1 MPPVKFARFARLLAI
16 PLSFPLFVIAVTAAN
31 AGAQGGGTV
40 TGTITDAGTGQPLVA
55 AQVFITGTTLGTTTG
70 AEGTYSISGVQ
81 PGTVE
86 VNVRRIGY
94 VSTSRSVQVA
104 AGQTAT
110 ADFALTSAAVS
121 LSEIVVTAT
130 GEQRKREIGNAVSTI
145 DAAKQTELKAPSN
158 IATLIQ
164 GNATGVDITSASGT
178 VGNAANIKIR
188 GNTSINL
195 ENTPIVYVDGAR
207 INTDARGRGVGGA
220 MSDRMLDIDP
230 DNIASIEIV
239 KGPAAATLY
248 GTEAAAGVIR
258 ITTKNG
264 SGADGAQFSAHGE
277 YGISWDPNDYSV
289 RAWNPNV
296 DLGAQY
302 KDTTYYID
310 NLKGSANVPD
320 KDLYYDP
327 FRNGPIGKL
336 GISLRGGNDSYNYF
350 TSFDWKDQ
358 KGVFAT
364 NGQRAY
370 NVRGNF
376 TLKPRENVTIA
387 VSNGY
392 TTSSTAYNYNDGE
405 SWGYIGAVTLG
416 QPMWTPI
423 MAVDPNAGG
432 AAMETCPR
440 ALEEARITTDPLAD
454 VTAAMCDYD
463 RTFQGSNNF
472 ARLETMDNQVK
483 LERYTGSASVTHT
496 EGSVWTNRFTVGY
509 DAYSEYGWSMIP
521 NVPMKILDS
530 DPWRNVNDVQNRTL
544 TLEATTALNFNLTD
558 NWVSQT
564 TFGGQYYTR
573 QLRAASS
580 TAYGFPPGAYTVGNG
595 AATAGGEDFN
605 EVRTMGVFV
614 QEQLSFADRLYI
626 TPAVRFDRNSAF
638 GNNLGS
644 VAYPKIAA
652 SWVISEESWFPALPV
667 DEFRLRGALG
677 TSGKQPGSFDA
688 TTLLAVTAVTLPDG
702 SAASGFATQ
711 RQGNPE
717 LKPERGQELELGFDA
732 SLFDHRLGVEFTYF
746 DKLTKDAL
754 VLRPLP
760 PSNGFPSGVWANVGG
775 VKNQGFEA
783 AVDATLLRSEGTMW
797 SMRVAATHV
806 TSMITELAAPIAVGG
821 RGLQEHREGYAFG
834 AYFMRPVSID
844 GSDNVVVAA
853 TPVYVGQPTPTYTGS
868 LSSTLSLFSN
878 KLTFFGQLGF
888 SEGNKQVNYTEVYQC
903 RQSFGTCAAKYERD
917 ANGNPTTTARLKAD
931 PASNFEPYMFLYDGG
946 FVKLRSLSAQY
957 TLPDRWAGRL
967 GASRAS
973 LSVTGTNLATWTD
986 YPGPDPEVNSQG
998 RQNASQRDFFSAGQT
1013 RAVSFGV
1020 ILNY

>member
-1 MPPVKFARFARLLAI
+1 MPEGTFRRAAKLMVIPLLLPLLLAA
-16 PLSFPLFVIAVTAAN
+16 SAEDVR
-31 AGAQGGGTV
+31 AQGGTV
-40 TGTITDAGTGQPLVA
+40 TGTITDAATNQPLVA
-55 AQVFITGTTLGTTTG
+55 AQVFITGTTLGSTTG
-70 AEGTYSISGVQ
+70 ADGKYSISDVQ

-94 VSTSRSVQVA
+94 ASITRQVQVA
-104 AGQTAT
+104 EGQTAT
-110 ADFALTSAAVS
+110 ADFALSSAAVS

-145 DAAKQTELKAPSN
+145 DASKQVELKAPTN

-195 ENTPIVYVDGAR
+195 DNTPIVYVDGAR
-207 INTDARGRGVGGA
+207 INTDARSRGVGGA

-230 DNIASIEIV
+230 SNIASIEIV

-264 SGADGAQFSAHGE
+264 SGSEEGAQFSAHGE
-277 YGISWDPNDYSV
+277 YGTSWDPNEYSV
-289 RAWNPNV
+289 RAWNPHV
-296 DLGAQY
+296 DLGEEY

-310 NLKGSANVPD
+310 NLKGSVDIPD

-327 FRNGPIGKL
+327 FRNGPIGKAGL
-336 GISLRGGNDSYNYF
+336 SLRGGSDRFNYF
-350 TSFDWKDQ
+350 TSVDFKDQ

-364 NGQRAY
+364 NWQRAY

-376 TLKPRENVTIA
+376 TMKPRDNVTIA

-423 MAVDPNAGG
+423 LASDPSGGG
-432 AAMETCPR
+432 AALETCPR
-440 ALEEARITTDPLAD
+440 ALEEARVTGESLASA
-454 VTAAMCDYD
+454 TATICDYD
-463 RTFQGSNNF
+463 RTFQGNNNF

-483 LERYTGSASVTHT
+483 LERYTGSATLTHT

-509 DAYSEYGWSMIP
+509 DAYSEYGWNMIP

-530 DPWRNVNDVQNRTL
+530 DPQRNVTDRQNRTV
-544 TLEATTALNFNLTD
+544 TLEATTALNFNITE

-564 TFGGQYYTR
+564 TFGGQYYAR
-573 QLRAASS
+573 QLRGALP
-580 TAYGFPPGAYTVGNG
+580 TAFGFPPGAYTVGNG
-595 AATAGGEDFN
+595 ASTAGDEEFN

-614 QEQLSFADRLYI
+614 QEQISFADRLYI

-638 GNNLGS
+638 GDNLGS
-644 VAYPKIAA
+644 VAYPKISA
-652 SWVISEESWFPALPV
+652 SWVMSEEPWFPALPV

-688 TTLLAVTAVTLPDG
+688 TTLLQVTSVTLPDG
-702 SAASGFATQ
+702 SAASGFSTL

-732 SLFDHRLGVEFTYF
+732 SLFEHRLGVEFTYF

-760 PSNGFPSGVWANVGG
+760 PSNGFPQGIWANVGG
-775 VKNQGFEA
+775 VKNKGFEA
-783 AVDATLLRSEGTMW
+783 ALDATLVRNEGMTW
-797 SMRVAATHV
+797 TTRIAATHV
-806 TSMITELAAPIAVGG
+806 TSMITELAAPIPVGG

-844 GSDNVVVAA
+844 GSNQVVVAE

-868 LSSTLSLFSN
+868 LSSTLSLLGN
-878 KLTFFGQLGF
+878 RLTLYGQLGM
-888 SEGNKQVNYTEVYQC
+888 SAGNKQVNYTEVYQC
-903 RQSFGTCAAKYERD
+903 RQSFGTCAAKYERGPD
-917 ANGNPTTTARLKAD
+917 GEPTATARLKAD
-931 PASNFEPYMFLYDGG
+931 PAANFEPYMFLYDGG

-957 TLPDRWAGRL
+957 ALPESW
-967 GASRAS
+967 ASRLRAERVM

-1013 RAVSFGV
+1013 RAVSFGL

>member
-1 MPPVKFARFARLLAI
+1 LAI
-16 PLSFPLFVIAVTAAN
+16 PLLLPLLIAVGAVGAA
-31 AGAQGGGTV
+31 AQGGTV
-40 TGTITDAGTGQPLVA
+40 SGTITDAATSQPLVA
-55 AQVFITGTTLGTTTG
+55 AQVFITGTTLGSTTG
-70 AEGTYSISGVQ
+70 ADGKYSISGVQ

-86 VNVRRIGY
+86 VSVRRIGY
-94 VSTSRSVQVA
+94 ASTARQVQVA

-110 ADFALTSAAVS
+110 ADFALASAAVS

-145 DAAKQTELKAPSN
+145 DASKQAELKAPTN

-164 GNATGVDITSASGT
+164 GNATGVDISSASGT

-195 ENTPIVYVDGAR
+195 DNMPIVYVDGAR
-207 INTDARGRGVGGA
+207 INTDARSRGVGGA

-230 DNIASIEIV
+230 SNIASIEIV

-264 SGADGAQFSAHGE
+264 AGAGDQRAEFTGHAE
-277 YGISWDPNDYSV
+277 YGLSWDPNSYSV
-289 RAWNPNV
+289 RAWNPHV
-296 DLGAQY
+296 DLGDEY

-310 NLKGSANVPD
+310 NLKGSADIPN
-320 KDLYYDP
+320 KELYYDP
-327 FRNGPIGKL
+327 FRTGPIGKL
-336 GISLRGGNDSYNYF
+336 GLSLRGGDEKLSYF

-370 NVRGNF
+370 NLRGNF

-423 MAVDPNAGG
+423 RAVDPNAGG
-432 AAMETCPR
+432 ASLVTCPR
-440 ALEEARITTDPLAD
+440 ALEEARITGASLAEVTDS
-454 VTAAMCDYD
+454 MCDYD
-463 RTFQGSNNF
+463 RTFQGRNNF

-483 LERYTGSASVTHT
+483 LERYTGSATVTHT
-496 EGSVWTNRFTVGY
+496 EGSVWTNRLTVGY
-509 DAYSEYGWSMIP
+509 DAYSEYGWNMIP
-521 NVPMKILDS
+521 NVPLKVLDS
-530 DPWRNVNDVQNRTL
+530 DPSRNVSDIQNRTV
-544 TLEATTALNFNLTD
+544 TLEATTALNFNLTS

-564 TFGGQYYTR
+564 TFGGQYYAR
-573 QLRAASS
+573 QLRGALPSA
-580 TAYGFPPGAYTVGNG
+580 TNFPPGAYTVGNG
-595 AATAGGEDFN
+595 AATEGDELFN

-638 GNNLGS
+638 GDNLGS
-644 VAYPKIAA
+644 VAYPKISA
-652 SWVISEESWFPALPV
+652 SWVMSEESWFPQLPV
-667 DEFRLRGALG
+667 DEFRLRGAWG

-688 TTLLAVTAVTLPDG
+688 TTLLQVTSVTMPDG
-702 SAASGFATQ
+702 SAASGFTTL
-711 RQGNPE
+711 RQGNKE

-732 SLFDHRLGVEFTYF
+732 SLFNHRLGLEFTYF
-746 DKLTKDAL
+746 DKLPKDAL
-754 VLRPLP
+754 VERPLP
-760 PSNGFPSGVWANVGG
+760 PSQGFRSVWDNVGG
-775 VKNQGFEA
+775 VKNKGYEA
-783 AVDATLLRSEGTMW
+783 ALDATLVRNEGMTW
-797 SMRVAATHV
+797 STRLGITHV
-806 TSMITELAAPIAVGG
+806 TSMITELAAPIPVGG

-834 AYFMRPVSID
+834 AYFMRPVSIN
-844 GSDNVVVAA
+844 GSDEVVVAA
-853 TPVYVGQPTPTYTGS
+853 DPIYVGQPTPTYTGS
-868 LSSTLSLFSN
+868 LSSTLSLLGN
-878 KLTFFGQLGF
+878 RLTLYGQLGM
-888 SEGNKQVNYTEVYQC
+888 SAGNKQVNYTEVYQC

-931 PASNFEPYMFLYDGG
+931 PAANFEPYMFLYDGG

-957 TLPDRWAGRL
+957 NLPESWAGRL
-967 GASRAS
+967 GASRLS
-973 LSVTGTNLATWTD
+973 VSVTGTNLATWTD

-1013 RAVSFGV
+1013 RAVTFGL

>member
-1 MPPVKFARFARLLAI
+1 MPSAKFGPSARLLMM
-16 PLSFPLFVIAVTAAN
+16 PVLFLLLIAASAAN
-31 AGAQGGGTV
+31 AAAQGGTIS
-40 TGTITDAGTGQPLVA
+40 GTITDAATNQPLVA
-55 AQVFITGTTLGTTTG
+55 AQVFITGTTLGSTTG
-70 AEGTYSISGVQ
+70 ADGKYSISGVQ

-94 VSTSRSVQVA
+94 GSTSRQVQVA

-110 ADFALTSAAVS
+110 VDFALSSAAVS

-145 DAAKQTELKAPSN
+145 DASKTAELKAPTN

-164 GNATGVDITSASGT
+164 GNATGVDITTASGT

-195 ENTPIVYVDGAR
+195 DNTPIVYVDGAR
-207 INTDARGRGVGGA
+207 VNTDARGRGVGGA

-264 SGADGAQFSAHGE
+264 AGAGDQGAELSAHAE
-277 YGISWDPNDYSV
+277 YGLSWDPNHYSV
-289 RAWNPNV
+289 RAWNPHI
-296 DLGAQY
+296 DLGEEY

-310 NLKGSANVPD
+310 NLKGSADVPN
-320 KDLYYDP
+320 KELYYDP
-327 FRNGPIGKL
+327 FRTGPLGKL
-336 GISLRGGNDSYNYF
+336 GISLRGGDEKLNYF

-358 KGVFAT
+358 KGVFPT

-370 NVRGNF
+370 NLRGNF
-376 TLKPRENVTIA
+376 TIKPRDNVTIA

-423 MAVDPNAGG
+423 RAVDPNAGG
-432 AAMETCPR
+432 ASMVTCPR
-440 ALEEARITTDPLAD
+440 ALEEARVTGASLGEVTD
-454 VTAAMCDYD
+454 AMCDYD

-483 LERYTGSASVTHT
+483 LERYTGSATVTHT

-509 DAYSEYGWSMIP
+509 DAYSEYGWNMIP
-521 NVPMKILDS
+521 NVPLKVLDA
-530 DPWRNVNDVQNRTL
+530 DPSRNVSDIQNRTV
-544 TLEATTALNFNLTD
+544 TLEATTALNFNLTS

-564 TFGGQYYTR
+564 TFGGQYYVR
-573 QLRAASS
+573 QLRGALSS
-580 TAYGFPPGAYTVGNG
+580 ATNFPPGAYTVGNG
-595 AATAGGEDFN
+595 AATEGDEQFN

-638 GNNLGS
+638 GDNLGS
-644 VAYPKIAA
+644 VAYPKISA
-652 SWVISEESWFPALPV
+652 SWVMSEESWFPELPV
-667 DEFRLRGALG
+667 DEFRLRGAWG

-688 TTLLAVTAVTLPDG
+688 TTLLQVTSVTMPDG
-702 SAASGFATQ
+702 SAASGFTTL

-732 SLFDHRLGVEFTYF
+732 SLFDHRIGLEFTYF

-754 VLRPLP
+754 VERPLP
-760 PSNGFPSGVWANVGG
+760 PSQGFTSVWDNVGG

-783 AVDATLLRSEGTMW
+783 AVDATLIRNEGMTW
-797 SMRVAATHV
+797 SARVAATHV
-806 TSMITELAAPIAVGG
+806 TSMITELAAPIPVGG

-844 GSDNVVVAA
+844 ANDQVVVAA
-853 TPVYVGQPTPTYTGS
+853 DPIYVGQPTPTYTGS
-868 LSSTLSLFSN
+868 LSSTLSLLGN
-878 KLTFFGQLGF
+878 RLTLYGQLGM
-888 SEGNKQVNYTEVYQC
+888 SAGNKQVNYTEVYQC

-931 PASNFEPYMFLYDGG
+931 PAANFEPYMFLYDGG

-957 TLPDRWAGRL
+957 NLPERWAGRF
-967 GASRAS
+967 GASRLS
-973 LSVTGTNLATWTD
+973 VSVTGTNLATWTD

-1013 RAVSFGV
+1013 RAVSFG
-1020 ILNY
+1020 LTLDY